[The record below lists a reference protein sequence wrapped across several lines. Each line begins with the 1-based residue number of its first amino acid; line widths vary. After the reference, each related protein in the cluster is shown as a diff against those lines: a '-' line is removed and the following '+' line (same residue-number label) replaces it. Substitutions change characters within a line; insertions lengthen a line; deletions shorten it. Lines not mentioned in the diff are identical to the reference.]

1 MMESQPQKPLPS
13 GLCPIHVV
21 AWHGNVMALR
31 LLMKTGRVLI
41 DYQDMYGNTALHY
54 ATFHGYDE
62 FMKVCIDEFN
72 ANLLLVNNGEQS
84 VLGIINDA
92 KLALVPNDDWTS
104 EMATSKALAAA
115 RQAEDDAAP
124 IGHAI
129 AWQAA
134 SAVSE
139 APESGVKDQI
149 TSPE

>member
-1 MMESQPQKPLPS
+1 MESQRQQPPPG
-13 GLCPIHVV
+13 GLCPIHCA
-21 AWHGNVMALR
+21 AWYGNVMALR
-31 LLMKTGRVLI
+31 LLMNTGKVLI

-54 ATFHGYDE
+54 ATLHGHDE
-62 FMKVCIDEFN
+62 FVKVCIEEFN

-92 KLALVPNDDWTS
+92 KLDLVPNDDWTS

-115 RQAEDDAAP
+115 RQAKDYAAP

-134 SAVSE
+134 SANSE
-139 APESGVKDQI
+139 APESGVTDHI
-149 TSPE
+149 TPPE